1 MSEKL
6 QPVAVEDLL
15 PVIALTGIDIAKHLQ
30 SIGDEAGSYAVLLFC
45 QTIEN
50 IPLAPV
56 DTTKVQALVKVM
68 ERIAGSST
76 GEPGCFYTNR
86 ANITEARQALFEF
99 RLPT

>member
-6 QPVAVEDLL
+6 QLVAVEDLI
-15 PVIALTGIDIAKHLQ
+15 PVIVLTGIDIAKQLQ
-30 SIGDEAGSYAVLLFC
+30 NIGDVAGSYAVLLFC

-50 IPLAPV
+50 IPV
-56 DTTKVQALVKVM
+56 DNTKVEDLVKVM

-86 ANITEARQALFEF
+86 ANITEARQALFDF
-99 RLPT
+99 KLPT